1 MSKFSLPTETV
12 ELPSKGLLYP
22 ESSALKKGTVE
33 MKYMTAR
40 EEDIL
45 TNNNYI
51 QDGTALDRT
60 IKSLIVDKAINYD
73 DLLVGDKNALMVAA
87 RILAYG
93 KEYPIYYDSKPLTID
108 LSKLDNK
115 SIDEELFKN
124 GNNIEYKL
132 PNTDNVVTIKL
143 LSHSDQTEIDKE
155 VEGKKKVEPDSD
167 YSNSTRLKHI
177 ITSVNGN
184 TDKATIRDFVDN
196 GLTARDGRWL
206 RAKYAEIQPDIK
218 LTHQPDGP
226 GSEEVP
232 IPIGIGFFY
241 PTLPV

>member
-22 ESSALKKGTVE
+22 ESSPLKKGTIE
-33 MKYMTAR
+33 MKYMTAK

-60 IKSLIVDKAINYD
+60 IKSLIVDKAVNYD
-73 DLLVGDKNALMVAA
+73 ELLVGDKNALMVAA

-93 KEYPIYYDSKPLTID
+93 KDYPIFWDGKPYTVD
-108 LSKLDNK
+108 LSKLENL

-155 VEGKKKVEPDSD
+155 VEGKKKIEPDSD

-177 ITSVNGN
+177 ITSINGE
-184 TDKATIRDFVDN
+184 TDAATIRDFVDN

-218 LTHQPDGP
+218 LSHQPDGP

-241 PTLPV
+241 PSLPS

>member
-22 ESSALKKGTVE
+22 ESSPLKKGTIE
-33 MKYMTAR
+33 MKYMTAK

-60 IKSLIVDKAINYD
+60 IKSLIVDKAVNYD
-73 DLLVGDKNALMVAA
+73 ELLVGDKNALMVAA

-93 KEYPIYYDSKPLTID
+93 KDYPIFWDGKPYTVD
-108 LSKLDNK
+108 LSKLENL

-124 GNNIEYKL
+124 GNNVEYKL

-155 VEGKKKVEPDSD
+155 VEGKKKIEPDSD

-177 ITSVNGN
+177 ITSINGE
-184 TDKATIRDFVDN
+184 TDAATIRDFVDN

-218 LTHQPDGP
+218 LSHQPDGP

-241 PTLPV
+241 PSLST

>member
-22 ESSALKKGTVE
+22 ESSPLKKGTVE

-51 QDGTALDRT
+51 QDGTALDRA
-60 IKSLIVDKAINYD
+60 IKSLIVDKSINYD
-73 DLLVGDKNALMVAA
+73 ELLVGDKNALMVAA

-93 KEYPIYYDSKPLTID
+93 KDYPIFWDGKPHTVD
-108 LSKLDNK
+108 LSKLDNI

-124 GNNIEYKL
+124 GNNIEFKL

-155 VEGKKKVEPDSD
+155 VEGKKKIEPDSD

-177 ITSVNGN
+177 ITSINGE
-184 TDKATIRDFVDN
+184 TDAATIRDFVDN

-241 PTLPV
+241 PSLST

>member
-1 MSKFSLPTETV
+1 MSKFSLPTESV

-22 ESSALKKGTVE
+22 ESSTLKKCTIE

-51 QDGTALDRT
+51 QDGTAIDRA
-60 IKSLIVDKAINYD
+60 IKSLIVDKSINYD
-73 DLLVGDKNALMVAA
+73 ELLVGDKNALMVAA

-93 KEYPIYYDSKPLTID
+93 KDYPIYWDGKPYTVD
-108 LSKLDNK
+108 LSSLENK
-115 SIDEELFKN
+115 EIDEELFKN
-124 GNNIEYKL
+124 GNKVEFKL
-132 PNTDNVVTIKL
+132 PNTDNTVTVKL
-143 LSHSDQTEIDKE
+143 LSHSDQSSIEDE
-155 VEGKKKVEPDSD
+155 VEGKKKIEPDSD

-177 ITSVNGN
+177 ITSVNGH
-184 TDKATIRDFVDN
+184 TDAATIRDFVDN

-206 RAKYAEIQPDIK
+206 RAKYNEIQPDIL
-218 LTHQPDGP
+218 LTHKPDGP

-241 PTLPV
+241 PSLPV

>member
-22 ESSALKKGTVE
+22 ESSPLKKGTIE

-93 KEYPIYYDSKPLTID
+93 KDYPIFWDGKPYTVD
-108 LSKLDNK
+108 LSKLENV

-155 VEGKKKVEPDSD
+155 VEGKKKIEPDSD

-177 ITSVNGN
+177 ITSINGE
-184 TDKATIRDFVDN
+184 TDAATIRDFVDN

-218 LTHQPDGP
+218 LSHQPDGP

-241 PTLPV
+241 PSVPS

>member
-22 ESSALKKGTVE
+22 ESSPLKKGTIE

-60 IKSLIVDKAINYD
+60 IKSLIVDKSINYNE
-73 DLLVGDKNALMVAA
+73 LLVGDKNALMVAA

-93 KEYPIYYDSKPLTID
+93 KDYPIYYDNKPYTVD
-108 LSKLDNK
+108 LSKLENTE
-115 SIDEELFKN
+115 IDEELFKN

-143 LSHSDQTEIDKE
+143 LSHADQTAIDKE
-155 VEGKKKVEPDSD
+155 VEGKKKLEPDSD
-167 YSNSTRLKHI
+167 FSNSTRLKHI
-177 ITSVNGN
+177 ITSINGN

-196 GLTARDGRWL
+196 GLTARDGRWI
-206 RAKYAEIQPDIK
+206 RSKYADIQPDIK
-218 LTHQPDGP
+218 LMHRPGGP

-232 IPIGIGFFY
+232 IPVGIGFFY
-241 PTLPV
+241 PSLSS

>member
-22 ESSALKKGTVE
+22 ESSPLKKGTIE

-143 LSHSDQTEIDKE
+143 LSHSDQTKIDKE
-155 VEGKKKVEPDSD
+155 VEGKKKLEPDSD

-177 ITSVNGN
+177 ITSVNGH
-184 TDKATIRDFVDN
+184 TDAATIRDFVDN

>member
-22 ESSALKKGTVE
+22 ESSPLRKGTIE

-51 QDGTALDRT
+51 QDGTALDRS
-60 IKSLIVDKAINYD
+60 IKSLIVDKTINYD
-73 DLLVGDKNALMVAA
+73 ELLVGDKNALMVAA

-93 KEYPIYYDSKPLTID
+93 KDYPIFWDGKPYTVD
-108 LSKLDNK
+108 LSKLENI

-124 GNNIEYKL
+124 GNNIEFKL

-155 VEGKKKVEPDSD
+155 VEGKKKIEPDSD

-184 TDKATIRDFVDN
+184 TDAATIRDFVDN

-206 RAKYAEIQPDIK
+206 RAKYAEIQPDVK

>member
-1 MSKFSLPTETV
+1 
-12 ELPSKGLLYP
+12 
-22 ESSALKKGTVE
+22 

-60 IKSLIVDKAINYD
+60 IKSLIVDKAVNYD
-73 DLLVGDKNALMVAA
+73 ELLVGDKNALMIAA

-93 KEYPIYYDSKPLTID
+93 KDYPIFWDGKPYTVD
-108 LSKLDNK
+108 LSKLENL

-155 VEGKKKVEPDSD
+155 VEGKKKIEPDSD

-177 ITSVNGN
+177 ITSINGE
-184 TDKATIRDFVDN
+184 TDAATIRDFVDN

-218 LTHQPDGP
+218 LSHQPDGP

-241 PTLPV
+241 PSLST

>member
-22 ESSALKKGTVE
+22 ESSPLKKGTIE

-51 QDGTALDRT
+51 QDGTALDKT
-60 IKSLIVDKAINYD
+60 IQSLIVDKSINYD
-73 DLLVGDKNALMVAA
+73 ELLVGDKNALMIAA

-93 KEYPIYYDSKPLTID
+93 KEYPIFYDGKTVNID
-108 LSKLDNK
+108 LSILENTE
-115 SIDEELFKN
+115 IDEELFKN

-143 LSHSDQTEIDKE
+143 LSHADQTAIDVE
-155 VEGKKKVEPDSD
+155 VEGKKKIEPNSD

-177 ITSVNGN
+177 ITSVNG
-184 TDKATIRDFVDN
+184 DKENATIRDFVDN

-206 RAKYAEIQPDIK
+206 RSTYADIQPDVK

-241 PTLPV
+241 PSLPL

>member
-22 ESSALKKGTVE
+22 ESSPLKKGTIE

-93 KEYPIYYDSKPLTID
+93 KDYPIFWDGKPYTVD
-108 LSKLDNK
+108 LSKLENV

-155 VEGKKKVEPDSD
+155 VEGKKKIEPDSD

-177 ITSVNGN
+177 ITSINGE
-184 TDKATIRDFVDN
+184 TDAATIRDFVDN

-218 LTHQPDGP
+218 LSHQPDGP

-241 PTLPV
+241 PSLPS

>member
-22 ESSALKKGTVE
+22 ESSPLKKGTVE

-51 QDGTALDRT
+51 QDGTALDKT
-60 IKSLIVDKAINYD
+60 IQSLIVDKSINYD
-73 DLLVGDKNALMVAA
+73 ELLVGDKNALMIAA

-93 KEYPIYYDSKPLTID
+93 KEYPIFYDGKTVNID
-108 LSKLDNK
+108 LSILENTE
-115 SIDEELFKN
+115 IDEELFKN

-143 LSHSDQTEIDKE
+143 LSHADQTAIDAE
-155 VEGKKKVEPDSD
+155 VEGKKKIEPNSD

-177 ITSVNGN
+177 ITSVNG
-184 TDKATIRDFVDN
+184 DKENATIRDFVDN

-206 RAKYAEIQPDIK
+206 RNKYADIQPDVK

-241 PTLPV
+241 PSLPL

>member
-22 ESSALKKGTVE
+22 ESSPLKKGTVE

-60 IKSLIVDKAINYD
+60 IKSLIVDKAVNYD
-73 DLLVGDKNALMVAA
+73 ELLVGDKNALMIAA

-93 KEYPIYYDSKPLTID
+93 KDYPIFWDGKPYTVD
-108 LSKLDNK
+108 LSKLENL

-155 VEGKKKVEPDSD
+155 VEGKKKIEPDSD

-177 ITSVNGN
+177 ITSINGE
-184 TDKATIRDFVDN
+184 TDAATIRDFVDN

-218 LTHQPDGP
+218 LSHQPDGP

-241 PTLPV
+241 PSLST

>member
-22 ESSALKKGTVE
+22 ESSPLRKGTIE

-51 QDGTALDRT
+51 QDGTAIDKA
-60 IKSLIVDKAINYD
+60 IKSLIVDKSINYSE
-73 DLLVGDKNALMVAA
+73 LLVGDKNALMVAA

-93 KEYPIYYDSKPLTID
+93 KDYPIYWDGKPYIVD

-115 SIDEELFKN
+115 EIDEELFKN
-124 GNNIEYKL
+124 GNNVEFKL
-132 PNTDNVVTIKL
+132 PNTDNVVTVKL
-143 LSHSDQTEIDKE
+143 LSHSDQSAIDDE
-155 VEGKKKVEPDSD
+155 VEGKKKIEPDSD
-167 YSNSTRLKHI
+167 YTNSTRLKHI
-177 ITSVNGN
+177 ITSVNGH
-184 TDKATIRDFVDN
+184 TDAATIRDFVDN

-206 RAKYAEIQPDIK
+206 RGKYNEIQPDVK

-241 PTLPV
+241 PGLST

>member
-22 ESSALKKGTVE
+22 ESSPLKKGTIE

-60 IKSLIVDKAINYD
+60 IKSLIIDKSINYD
-73 DLLVGDKNALMVAA
+73 ELLVGDKNALMVAA

-93 KEYPIYYDSKPLTID
+93 KDYPIFWDGKPYTVD
-108 LSKLDNK
+108 LSKLENV

-155 VEGKKKVEPDSD
+155 VEGKKKIEPDSD

-177 ITSVNGN
+177 ITSINGE
-184 TDKATIRDFVDN
+184 TDAATIRDFVDN

-218 LTHQPDGP
+218 LSHQPDGP

-241 PTLPV
+241 PSLPS

>member
-22 ESSALKKGTVE
+22 ESSPFKKGTVE
-33 MKYMTAR
+33 MKYMTAK

-51 QDGTALDRT
+51 QDGTALDKT
-60 IKSLIVDKAINYD
+60 IKSLIVDKTINYD
-73 DLLVGDKNALMVAA
+73 ELLVGDKNALMIAA

-93 KEYPIYYDSKPLTID
+93 KEYPIYYDSKPYTVD

-132 PNTDNVVTIKL
+132 PNTDNVVNIKL
-143 LSHSDQTEIDKE
+143 LSHADQTEIDKE
-155 VEGKKKVEPDSD
+155 VEGKKKLEPDSD

-177 ITSVNGN
+177 ITSVNGH
-184 TDKATIRDFVDN
+184 TDAATIRDFVDN

-206 RAKYAEIQPDIK
+206 RNKYAEIQPDVK

>member
-22 ESSALKKGTVE
+22 ESSPFKKGTVE
-33 MKYMTAR
+33 MKYMTAK

-51 QDGTALDRT
+51 QDGTALDKT
-60 IKSLIVDKAINYD
+60 IKSLIVDKTINYD
-73 DLLVGDKNALMVAA
+73 ELLVGDKNALMVAA

-93 KEYPIYYDSKPLTID
+93 KDYPIYWDGKPYTVD
-108 LSKLDNK
+108 LSKLENNP
-115 SIDEELFKN
+115 IDEELFKN

-143 LSHSDQTEIDKE
+143 LSHADQTAIDKE
-155 VEGKKKVEPDSD
+155 VEGKKKLEPDSD

-177 ITSVNGN
+177 ITSVNGH
-184 TDKATIRDFVDN
+184 TDAATIRDFVDN

-206 RAKYAEIQPDIK
+206 RSTYANIQPDVK
-218 LTHQPDGP
+218 LSHRPGGP

-241 PTLPV
+241 PSLST

>member
-22 ESSALKKGTVE
+22 ESSPLKKGTVE

-60 IKSLIVDKAINYD
+60 IKSLIVDKSIDYNE
-73 DLLVGDKNALMVAA
+73 LLVGDKNALMVAA

-93 KEYPIYYDSKPLTID
+93 KDYPIFWDGKPHTVD
-108 LSKLDNK
+108 LSKLENV

-124 GNNIEYKL
+124 GNNIEFKL

-155 VEGKKKVEPDSD
+155 VEGKKKIEPDSD

-177 ITSVNGN
+177 ITSINGE
-184 TDKATIRDFVDN
+184 TDAATIRDFVDN

-206 RAKYAEIQPDIK
+206 RAKYAEIQPDVN
-218 LTHQPDGP
+218 LTHRPAGP

-241 PTLPV
+241 PSLST

>member
-22 ESSALKKGTVE
+22 ESSPLKKGTVE

-93 KEYPIYYDSKPLTID
+93 KDYPIFYGNKPYTID
-108 LSKLDNK
+108 LSKLGNNE
-115 SIDEELFKN
+115 IDEELFKN
-124 GNNIEYKL
+124 GNKIEFKL

-143 LSHSDQTEIDKE
+143 LSHADQTAIDKE
-155 VEGKKKVEPDSD
+155 VEGKKKIEPDSD

-177 ITSVNGN
+177 ITSVNGH
-184 TDKATIRDFVDN
+184 TDDATIRDFVDN

-241 PTLPV
+241 PSLPV